1 MVPQHIGFGIIAAAM
16 IVGALRVVTT
26 KNVVHAAL
34 WLVVE
39 LTGAAA
45 QYLLLAGEF
54 VAVTQILVYVGA
66 IMVLFLFGT
75 MLTRAQIGKEKDLDN
90 KYRYPGFL
98 VALVMLGVMGYALI
112 DQFHAAKLPKES
124 SLLVGNTQQVSDSVF
139 GTYAIP
145 FWGLSIL
152 LTAAVVGA
160 IVLARRD

>member
-1 MVPQHIGFGIIAAAM
+1 VLPQHIGFAIIAAVM

-34 WLVVE
+34 WLVVV

-45 QYLLLAGEF
+45 QYLLLAAEF
-54 VAVTQILVYVGA
+54 VAVTQILIYVGA

-75 MLTRAQIGKEKDLDN
+75 MLTRAQIGREKDLDN
-90 KYRYPGFL
+90 KYRTPAVL
-98 VALVMLGVMGYALI
+98 VALLTLGVMVYALI
-112 DQFHAAKLPKES
+112 DQYHAMKLPKDTP
-124 SLLVGNTQQVSDSVF
+124 LIVGNTEQISDSVF

-145 FWGLSIL
+145 FWALSVL
-152 LTAAVVGA
+152 LTAAVIGA